1 MYSVLYT
8 AVPGPTGIANSFQ
21 QRRQHDRARTHRVQK
36 GEKEWKIWP
45 SSTQYS
51 LPVSDPAGRRAS
63 LSPDHKGNQQNH
75 RPGQTSRSNAQRKKG
90 TRTQHTYQRNT
101 QGVPE
106 DLIHFFSNLN
116 LHISAPTFT
125 HMGDYPARP
134 MEGKIPLTHTSP
146 CL

>member
-101 QGVPE
+101 QGV
-106 DLIHFFSNLN
+106 L
-116 LHISAPTFT
+116 
-125 HMGDYPARP
+125 
-134 MEGKIPLTHTSP
+134 KLTHQCTHFHTYGGLSSQAHGRQNSSDSHVSLPLKLCPSP
-146 CL
+146 SS